1 MQCKFIF
8 IIFLFI
14 LISNSLAQTDSLT
27 LNEKNEKKGKKETGE
42 IEKIYE
48 KFKNFEYSDVILL
61 TEEILKK
68 QPDITKDK
76 LMEILR
82 MRAVSYYSTG
92 DVNSSF
98 TAFMDILKANPE
110 YRFDPIITSPKI
122 INFFEEIRSNFNK
135 TISEQN
141 TNLNTRNKNNPDLI
155 KLTQHYNNQKKAI
168 FRSLIFPGW
177 GHFSIKKNKK
187 GLLYSSANIGL
198 IISSIYF
205 INDSRQKEK
214 KYLQETDKS
223 IIDKRYDSFNSAY
236 KNRNMILAAYSAFWV
251 IAQIDLIKF
260 SLPASNNQKY
270 IAKINPYFS
279 HNQYLYSGVSLQISF

>member
-1 MQCKFIF
+1 MRYK
-8 IIFLFI
+8 FI
-14 LISNSLAQTDSLT
+14 LIVLLFLLTSHNFAQTDSTSL
-27 LNEKNEKKGKKETGE
+27 KGKKN
-42 IEKIYE
+42 IEDIYT
-48 KFKNFEYSDVILL
+48 KFKNFEYSEVILL
-61 TEEILKK
+61 AEAVLKK
-68 QPDITKDK
+68 QPDIAKDE

-92 DVNSSF
+92 DVSFSF

-110 YRFDPIITSPKI
+110 YRFDPVITSPKI

-135 TISEQN
+135 TKNEQN
-141 TNLNTRNKNNPDLI
+141 TNLNIKNNPDLQ
-155 KLTQHYNNQKKAI
+155 KLTQSYNTQKKAI
-168 FRSLIFPGW
+168 FRSFIFPGW

-205 INDSRQKEK
+205 INDTRQKEK
-214 KYLQETDKS
+214 KYLRETDKS

-236 KNRNMILAAYSAFWV
+236 KKRNIVFAAYSAFWV

-260 SLPASNNQKY
+260 SLPTSNNQNY

-279 HNQYLYSGVSLQISF
+279 HNKYLYSGVSLQISF